1 MNGILLDEN
10 FEIMVAQ
17 NSLQLGDPTSQNAEM
32 LLRANRGEIK
42 EVPLIGGEA
51 FKLQNGNPNS
61 LWAVNVK
68 KQLQSV
74 NIAVSSVSISTGVI
88 NVVV

>member
-1 MNGILLDEN
+1 NGILLDEN

-42 EVPLIGGEA
+42 EVPLIGGETM
-51 FKLQNGNPNS
+51 KLQNGILSS
-61 LWAVNVK
+61 LWAVQVK
-68 KQLQSV
+68 KQMEAVDIPVQGVSV
-74 NIAVSSVSISTGVI
+74 KDNVISVTQ
-88 NVVV
+88 